1 MLLAT
6 RFRLAFKLPEAF
18 RSFTT
23 LASNPNIK
31 VFPLPNKTGH
41 LLTLLPTSPPS
52 PTLSIGTTTTLP
64 PTPQSFTTN
73 PHFLSILNSV
83 LSEHAYSDPGLQ
95 SQAQAFASP
104 AGFSFLPGS
113 AGAKAGGAGR
123 RTGKK
128 GNDTGAGG
136 ASAEG
141 GAGGAGRGGWV
152 HLSDE
157 RTPVDF
163 GRIAWPEDIFG
174 SVEVDGRG
182 KVLEGT
188 FQGSGTY
195 RVVTNQGILGL
206 GPFLMEKLVARL
218 REEEAKEKQK
228 A

>member
-1 MLLAT
+1 MMLTT
-6 RFRLAFKLPEAF
+6 RFRVVPTLRSAV

-23 LASNPNIK
+23 LPSNPNIK
-31 VFPLPNKTGH
+31 VFPHPNDPKSYI
-41 LLTLLPTSPPS
+41 LSLLPTTPPP
-52 PTLSIGTTTTLP
+52 PTLSIGTTTALP

-83 LSEHAYSDPGLQ
+83 LAEHAYSDPGLQ

-104 AGFSFLPGS
+104 AGFSFLPRPGS
-113 AGAKAGGAGR
+113 RKV
-123 RTGKK
+123 GKK
-128 GNDTGAGG
+128 GSDTGAGG

-174 SVEVDGRG
+174 SVEVDGQG
-182 KVLEGT
+182 KMIEGT

-206 GPFLMEKLVARL
+206 SPFLMERLVARFK
-218 REEEAKEKQK
+218 EEEAKEKQK